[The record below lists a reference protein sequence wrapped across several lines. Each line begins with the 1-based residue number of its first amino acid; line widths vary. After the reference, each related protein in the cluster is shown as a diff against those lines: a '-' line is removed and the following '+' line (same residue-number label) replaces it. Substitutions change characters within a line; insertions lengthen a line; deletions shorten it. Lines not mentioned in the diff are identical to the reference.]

1 VRRAK
6 PLAARRHL
14 FVLTA
19 CLALA
24 AGCGGASGSPTVN
37 ASAQIPGQSAPNLAQ
52 FLQLP
57 VATPS
62 ACPSN
67 VSGSTDG
74 RSSPWVDTIDVS
86 VFLKVTATKR
96 QAAQLGH
103 LLHTNTYVD
112 KVYFETQHQA
122 YEEFERLYTCWTSVP
137 ESQTPASYRIVL
149 TPITTLLER
158 NTLVQ
163 RLVDLPAVD
172 SVSCEPT
179 VPCTNIVRAKSSP

>member
-1 VRRAK
+1 
-6 PLAARRHL
+6 
-14 FVLTA
+14 VLTA

-24 AGCGGASGSPTVN
+24 AACGGTSGTPTVTG
-37 ASAQIPGQSAPNLAQ
+37 SAQIPGQSAPNLAK

-74 RSSPWVDTIDVS
+74 RSSPWVDTTDVS
-86 VFLKVTATKR
+86 VFLKTSDTVR
-96 QAAQLGH
+96 DAAKVGH
-103 LLHTNTYVD
+103 VLHTSRVVD

-122 YEEFERLYTCWTSVP
+122 YEEFQRLYTCWTSVP

-158 NTLVQ
+158 NALVQ
-163 RLVDLPAVD
+163 RLVNLPEVD

-179 VPCTNIVRAKSSP
+179 VPCTNIVRTKSGS